1 MRSRLLEFS
10 EQLDR
15 ELARHQEA
23 INRALGLTEETGSSP
38 DTQEQE
44 ELIEIGDTTEE
55 EFELQTSSSSP
66 EPGSPGVLQEVSFSV
81 EGPELTI
88 DLTDSPPISP
98 PASPVV
104 SQSLGQPGNPA
115 SPAMQCPVC
124 LDTFSAIRSRGEH
137 LLVWLVYLSSPSRLA
152 AGQHSVWPRL
162 LQELSPPVCPHP
174 GTVSHLQE
182 EDRYQGLSPSL
193 PLKIQKSK
201 LLQCI

>member
-55 EFELQTSSSSP
+55 EFELQTSSSST

-124 LDTFSAIRSRGEH
+124 LDTFSAIRSRGEQFVVSFVLCD
-137 LLVWLVYLSSPSRLA
+137 LLISLLLPGSQLVSTVCGHVFCRSCLRQCVLTQ
-152 AGQHSVWPRL
+152 GQ
-162 LQELSPPVCPHP
+162 CPTCRRRIATKDYHP
-174 GTVSHLQE
+174 LF
-182 EDRYQGLSPSL
+182 L
-193 PLKIQKSK
+193 
-201 LLQCI
+201 

>member
-1 MRSRLLEFS
+1 MIEAMSGDQEDLDIWMRAV
-10 EQLDR
+10 D
-15 ELARHQEA
+15 
-23 INRALGLTEETGSSP
+23 
-38 DTQEQE
+38 
-44 ELIEIGDTTEE
+44 GDTTEE

-137 LLVWLVYLSSPSRLA
+137 LLVWLVYLSSSPPPRLA